1 MKRPSVCSPHNW
13 LAAAGV
19 AAAVTGCGLED
30 PDAHLES
37 DSAPIIAGTVTTGD
51 PAIVEFLSLLSPTR
65 AGICT
70 ATLVSPRVLLTAAHC
85 MAEHPEAVNGVFFGA
100 SNAQLTSATFV
111 PVAKAIYNPGYS
123 IDNPA
128 LEHDVGVLV
137 LAEPAPMKPIPMNR
151 AALGTDV
158 IGQLA
163 RYVGYGLSDG
173 VARTGAGIK
182 RETSKP
188 IAEVRRTFIRV
199 APNANGACNGDSGGP
214 LLMKVGGT
222 EHLIGVVSFGDDEQC
237 LQSSY
242 FQRLD
247 TQIAWVD
254 EQIAKHDPDAPAPPP
269 PLPPP
274 LPPVIAAPAPDAGG
288 APEAAP
294 PPVMPTMPAPPAMPS
309 PPPTA
314 PEPPPVSAPDAGAGS
329 DAMVAVAPVPSSPT
343 PAVPGDRVPA
353 DDAGTRPGVLAPST
367 PAVAGNTLPAEP
379 DVSPTNLTSTG
390 CGCHVGHSGSSS
402 SAAPRGLLA
411 GLGLMLRRRA
421 SRRASAAREQR

>member
-1 MKRPSVCSPHNW
+1 MKRPSLRPRHKW
-13 LAAAGV
+13 LAAAGI
-19 AAAVTGCGLED
+19 AAAVTGCGPGD

-37 DSAPIIAGTVTTGD
+37 GSAPIVAGAVTTGD

-100 SNAQLTSATFV
+100 SNAQLTSATFI
-111 PVAKAIYNPGYS
+111 PVEKAIYNPGYS

-128 LEHDVGVLV
+128 LEHDLGVLV

-151 AALGTDV
+151 AALGADV
-158 IGQLA
+158 VGQLA

-182 RETSKP
+182 REASKP

-214 LLMKVGGT
+214 LLLKVGGT
-222 EHLIGVVSFGDDEQC
+222 ERLIGVVSFGDDEQC

-269 PLPPP
+269 PPAPPP
-274 LPPVIAAPAPDAGG
+274 VVIAAAAPDAGV

-294 PPVMPTMPAPPAMPS
+294 PPVMPSMPEPPATPS
-309 PPPTA
+309 PPPA
-314 PEPPPVSAPDAGAGS
+314 PTEPPPVAAADAGVGS
-329 DAMVAVAPVPSSPT
+329 DAIVAVEPVVPSPA
-343 PAVPGDRVPA
+343 PAVPGDRVVT
-353 DDAGTRPGVLAPST
+353 DDGGTRPGVLAPGAS
-367 PAVAGNTLPAEP
+367 AVAGNTLPAEP

-390 CGCHVGHSGSSS
+390 CGCDVGQSGSSTS
-402 SAAPRGLLA
+402 PAAPLGLLA
-411 GLGLMLRRRA
+411 GLGLILRRRA
-421 SRRASAAREQR
+421 GRRSPAARGER